1 MIIDSSA
8 LMAIALDE
16 PERGALY
23 AAIDNAWVRKMSAA
37 SYVECAEV
45 YFRKIDEERGQEML
59 NEDLVDLNITIV
71 AVTAE
76 QAFVAAEARRVYG
89 KGRHPAALNYGDSFS
104 YALAKVMKEPLLFKG
119 DDFSQTDIESVFA

>member
-16 PERGALY
+16 PERSALY
-23 AAIDNAWVRKMSAA
+23 SAIEKVWVRKMSAA

-45 YFRKIDEERGQEML
+45 YFRKIDPEHGQKML
-59 NEDLVDLNITIV
+59 DEDLVELNITIV

-76 QAFVAAEARRVYG
+76 QAFVAAEARRIYG

-104 YALAKVMKEPLLFKG
+104 YA
-119 DDFSQTDIESVFA
+119 

>member
-23 AAIDNAWVRKMSAA
+23 AAIDAVWVRKMSAA
-37 SYVECAEV
+37 SYVERAEV
-45 YFRKIDEERGQEML
+45 YFRKIDPERGQEML
-59 NEDLVDLNITIV
+59 DEDLVDLNITIV

-76 QAFVAAEARRVYG
+76 QAFVAAESRRIYG

-104 YALAKVMKEPLLFKG
+104 YALAKIMREPLLFKG
-119 DDFSQTDIESVFA
+119 NDFSQTDIESALP

>member
-16 PERGALY
+16 PERDALY
-23 AAIDNAWVRKMSAA
+23 SAIEKTWVRKMSAA

-45 YFRKIDEERGQEML
+45 YFRKIDSEHGQKML
-59 NEDLVDLNITIV
+59 DEDLVDLNITIV

-76 QAFVAAEARRVYG
+76 QAFVAADARRLYG
-89 KGRHPAALNYGDSFS
+89 KGRHPAALNYGDTFS
-104 YALAKVMKEPLLFKG
+104 YALARVVREPLLFKG
-119 DDFSQTDIESVFA
+119 NDFSQTDIESALA